1 MMDRVILY
9 KSIKEISRSV
19 TRLAAK
25 VSLVIPVEYSP
36 SASPFFAIIGIT
48 IIAGSSAIKVML
60 SLISGTIP
68 RTF

>member
-9 KSIKEISRSV
+9 KSIKEISGNV
-19 TRLAAK
+19 TRLAVK
-25 VSLVIPVEYSP
+25 VSLVIPVAYSP
-36 SASPFFAIIGIT
+36 SASPFFTIIGIT